1 MREQLQVLE
10 TYWSV
15 QQEKELQSTNWKRT
29 HDLDYPIKPPH
40 LDGSLGSFTMPAT
53 FSVPAGCLNASE
65 EFTRW
70 AANYGMIAAVM
81 WTSSSP
87 KGQSSQCSIQKSRI
101 SSAVSFLVPKN
112 TGDLCPVIHLSHL
125 NGHLVIPQFKMETQ
139 ASVRSSI
146 RESKWTMSIDIPD
159 AYLHVP
165 MARPAWK
172 YLWFMVN
179 GRACQFSLA
188 ISPWEFTKAARW
200 LQGVKLNVYLDC
212 WLICT
217 SSPVQA
223 RTHANLVLQVLQHLR
238 WVINFSESDLPPSQQ
253 FNFISM
259 QFSMC
264 TYIMASLPQLGV
276 KIQNT
281 LDHCRSHPR
290 VTARDLH
297 RLLGMLTFMA
307 TLVLRGQPCLCTIQW
322 WASEAW
328 CQETGSWS
336 DRISVTQ
343 TILHR
348 VAWWPSPAMLQ
359 GISLSALETEIT
371 LFINISSHRWGH
383 SWAPISCKG
392 RCPGSRQASPSIY

>member
-1 MREQLQVLE
+1 
-10 TYWSV
+10 
-15 QQEKELQSTNWKRT
+15 
-29 HDLDYPIKPPH
+29 
-40 LDGSLGSFTMPAT
+40 
-53 FSVPAGCLNASE
+53 
-65 EFTRW
+65 
-70 AANYGMIAAVM
+70 M

-179 GRACQFSLA
+179 GPVYQFSLA

-223 RTHANLVLQVLQHLR
+223 RTHANLVLRVLQHLR
-238 WVINFSESDLPPSQQ
+238 WVINFSESDLPPSQL

-264 TYIMASLPQLGV
+264 TYIMASLPQLGS
-276 KIQNT
+276 KSRTRWITGDRT
-281 LDHCRSHPR
+281 L
-290 VTARDLH
+290 
-297 RLLGMLTFMA
+297 
-307 TLVLRGQPCLCTIQW
+307 
-322 WASEAW
+322 AS
-328 CQETGSWS
+328 
-336 DRISVTQ
+336 
-343 TILHR
+343 
-348 VAWWPSPAMLQ
+348 PP
-359 GISLSALETEIT
+359 GISTD
-371 LFINISSHRWGH
+371 F
-383 SWAPISCKG
+383 WACWPLW
-392 RCPGSRQASPSIY
+392 PP